1 DLAEDRQLFGKL
13 LNDLGIPSPA
23 HGSATSVQEACQVAL
38 KLGFPVLVRPSYVL
52 GGRAMVIAYNEETVR
67 RYMQE
72 AVSFSVKRPVLI
84 DRFLEDATEVD
95 VDALCDGENVLIAGI
110 MEHIEEAGVHSG
122 DSSCVLPAISVQGE
136 TLRTIEEYTAKL
148 ARALNV

>member
-1 DLAEDRQLFGKL
+1 MAAE
-13 LNDLGIPSPA
+13 
-23 HGSATSVQEACQVAL
+23 
-38 KLGFPVLVRPSYVL
+38 LGFPVLVRPSYVL

-122 DSSCVLPAISVQGE
+122 DSSCVLPAISIPPGPAI
-136 TLRTIEEYTAKL
+136 TRRSGSSTGINTWSCS
-148 ARALNV
+148 RRRSG